1 MFVTRVTNKIR
12 ADGPP
17 LRVIIIT
24 INVFQEKVNLNN
36 MFLRHMKGWR
46 AACEVCGREAADVSA
61 TLRVCA
67 ACVRDRFEDARPYIE
82 SAHARIRKSYGLP
95 AKAPKDPKG
104 VWCGGCGNDCR
115 IPAGGKGFCG
125 VVENIGGKLIR
136 RFGTP
141 ERGLLSW
148 YYDPLPTNCVP
159 ADFCAGSSGAGYP
172 KWCRTPRGDIGW
184 NNLSIFMGSCTYSC
198 LFCQNYGFRE
208 LTASGKPTMTAAQL
222 AEKAEDGV
230 GCTCYFGGDPTSQMP
245 FVIKSAELMRKAAAK
260 EKRLLRVCLETNLSM
275 NLPSLK
281 QFGKLSMES
290 GGGIKADLK
299 CWSSEILYALS
310 GIEHRMA
317 YENFKWL
324 GKRHSKRPEVPFARV
339 STLLVPGYINDQEI
353 RSIASFIADL
363 DPTIPYS
370 LLAFHP
376 LYYMEDMPYTRRE
389 DAERFVEICK
399 KEGLQRVRVGNP
411 WLLC

>member
-1 MFVTRVTNKIR
+1 MIGMLRFRSY
-12 ADGPP
+12 DG
-17 LRVIIIT
+17 T
-24 INVFQEKVNLNN
+24 KT
-36 MFLRHMKGWR
+36 K
-46 AACEVCGREAADVSA
+46 CEVCNREAADISA
-61 TLRVCA
+61 TLKVCA
-67 ACVRDRFEDARPYIE
+67 ACVRDRFDEARPFIE
-82 SAHARIRKSYGLP
+82 SAHSKIRESYGLL
-95 AKAPKDPKG
+95 AKAPKDSKG
-104 VWCGGCGNDCR
+104 VRCGACGNDCR
-115 IPAGGKGFCG
+115 IPEGGKGFCG
-125 VVENIGGKLIR
+125 VVENVDGELVR

-208 LTASGKPTMTAAQL
+208 LTVSGKPTMTAAQL
-222 AEKAEDGV
+222 AGKADENV
-230 GCTCYFGGDPTSQMP
+230 GCACYFGGDPASQMP
-245 FVIKSAELMRKAAAK
+245 FVIESARLMREAAEK

-275 NLPSLK
+275 NLESLK
-281 QFGKLSMES
+281 QFGELSMES

-310 GIEHRMA
+310 GIEHRAA

-324 GKRHSKRPEVPFARV
+324 GECHRERPEVPFARA
-339 STLLVPGYINDQEI
+339 STLLVPGYVDDQEI
-353 RSIASFIADL
+353 RAIASLIADI

-376 LYYMEDMPYTRRE
+376 LHYMQDMQYTKRE
-389 DAERFVEICK
+389 DAERFVQICK
-399 KEGLQRVRVGNP
+399 DEGLQKVRVGNP

>member
-1 MFVTRVTNKIR
+1 MM
-12 ADGPP
+12 GM
-17 LRVIIIT
+17 LRFRPEGT
-24 INVFQEKVNLNN
+24 KT
-36 MFLRHMKGWR
+36 K
-46 AACEVCGREAADVSA
+46 CEVCDREAEAISS
-61 TLRVCA
+61 TLRACA
-67 ACVRDRFEDARPYIE
+67 ACVRDRFEEARPFIE
-82 SAHARIRKSYGLP
+82 SAHARIRKNYGLP

-104 VWCGGCGNDCR
+104 VRCSGCGNDCR

-125 VVENIGGKLIR
+125 VVENVRGKLVR

-208 LTASGKPTMTAAQL
+208 LTSNGGPVMSAEQL
-222 AEKAEDGV
+222 AEKADDTV
-230 GCTCYFGGDPTSQMP
+230 GCACYFGGDPSSQMP

-260 EKRLLRVCLETNLSM
+260 EKRLLRLCLETNLSM
-275 NLPSLK
+275 NLDSLR
-281 QFGKLSMES
+281 QFGELSMES

-310 GIEHRMA
+310 GIEHHAA

-324 GKRHSKRPEVPFARV
+324 GKRHRERPEVPFARA
-339 STLLVPGYINDQEI
+339 STLLVPGYVDDREI
-353 RSIASFIADL
+353 RAIASFIADL
-363 DPTIPYS
+363 DQTIPYS

-389 DAERFVEICK
+389 DAERFIEICK
-399 KEGLQRVRVGNP
+399 KEGLQKVRVGNP